1 MFQPPFMPS
10 SYGPYGYIPQQ
21 YQQFQQPV
29 QQPVQQSSQA
39 GINVIQVATMQ
50 QVEQAQIAPGSKTL
64 VLVQSD
70 PVIAMR
76 TADNMGIT
84 TTDYYQISKFDPRA
98 AQAQPTQA
106 YVTRAEFNA
115 FVEQINKISG
125 GVAREPDATGDA
137 AQSDKRKQPAS

>member
-1 MFQPPFMPS
+1 MFQPPFVPS
-10 SYGPYGYIPQQ
+10 SYGPYGYMPQQ

-84 TTDYYQISKFDPRA
+84 TTDYYQISKFDPKT
-98 AQAQPTQA
+98 AQAQPTQD

-115 FVEQINKISG
+115 FVEQINKING
-125 GVAREPDATGDA
+125 GAVNESNGAGNA
-137 AQSDKRKQPAS
+137 AKPSK